1 MNEAN
6 ILNFELGPENE
17 LQLVKQFKSFQRQY
31 LAVYLLVM
39 GADWIQ
45 GPYLYKLYN
54 SYGLDLTQIAM
65 LFLTGFVS
73 GAFAGTAVGSL
84 ADTWGRKRICIV
96 FCCTLLTA
104 LSLRLVNAYML
115 LFLSHVLSG
124 LATALMYSV
133 FESWYVSEHT
143 SRGFPA
149 EWRARTFA
157 LATLLNSVVAILA
170 GILANSLVDIWGF
183 KAPYVASML
192 LVCFVATTVISTWT
206 ENYGSN
212 NQSKEVNLLKTLTTG
227 LATMVKSRNI
237 LVIGTAQTFFECSMY
252 IFVLLYTPA
261 IEESINNAAGSTSTN
276 VPLGYLFSTMMLAV
290 MVGSLTFQVM
300 ETQAK
305 KGPRFC
311 MQFTEDRLLTL
322 ALAFASCA
330 FMLMAY
336 QGHAS
341 TTTLLFAYHIFEFTT
356 GLYYPSISSLK
367 ADAIPEET
375 RAAVM
380 TLLRIPMNLAVGVI
394 MWHVDDMP
402 ASMLFSICGI
412 MTSVG
417 SFLVI
422 AFYRP

>member
-1 MNEAN
+1 MDNA
-6 ILNFELGPENE
+6 IQSFELGPENE
-17 LQLVKQFKSFQRQY
+17 PQLLKQFKSFQRQY
-31 LAVYLLVM
+31 LTVYLAVM

-54 SYGLDLTQIAM
+54 SYNLDLTQIAM

-96 FCCTLLTA
+96 FCCTMLTA
-104 LSLRLVNAYML
+104 ISIRLINNYAL

-170 GILANSLVDIWGF
+170 GLLANSLVDIWGF
-183 KAPYVASML
+183 RAPYIASMGL
-192 LVCFVATTVISTWT
+192 ICFVATMVVTTWT

-212 NQSKEVNLLKTLTTG
+212 ESTNVDLLKTLKGG
-227 LATMVKSRNI
+227 LSTMVKSKNI
-237 LVIGTAQTFFECSMY
+237 MVIGIAQTFFECAMY
-252 IFVLLYTPA
+252 IFVLLYIPA
-261 IEESINNAAGSTSTN
+261 IENATKGGDL
-276 VPLGYLFSTMMLAV
+276 PFGYLFSTMMVAV
-290 MVGSLTFQVM
+290 MVGSMTFQLF
-300 ETQAK
+300 ERQAK
-305 KGPRFC
+305 TGPRFFMEC
-311 MQFTEDRLLTL
+311 KEDKLLTM
-322 ALAFASCA
+322 ALGLASCA
-330 FMLMAY
+330 FMAMAY
-336 QGHAS
+336 HGNSS
-341 TTTLLFAYHIFEFTT
+341 TTILLMSYHLFEFTT

-367 ADAIPEET
+367 AEEIPEET

-380 TLLRIPMNLAVGVI
+380 TLLRIPMNLSVGII
-394 MWHVDDMP
+394 MWHVEDMST
-402 ASMLFSICGI
+402 AMMFSICGI

-417 SFLVI
+417 CFLVI
-422 AFYRP
+422 AFYGN